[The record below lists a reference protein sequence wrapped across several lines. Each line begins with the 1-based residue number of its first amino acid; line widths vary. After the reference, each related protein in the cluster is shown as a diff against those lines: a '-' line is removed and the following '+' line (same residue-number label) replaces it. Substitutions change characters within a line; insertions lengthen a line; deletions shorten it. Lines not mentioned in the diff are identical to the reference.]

1 MSCTECCLKPHP
13 TSLRWTATP
22 SAGVDLTNTIVA
34 GRDCIPAARS
44 QKYQGNR
51 SQERKRLLWNFNAQ
65 MLSKTSF
72 DKCFANARCSNYY
85 SVQHG
90 DQSSF
95 ISATCAHLTH
105 TAANLREGSG
115 FISPSI
121 ICRIKARVCDVL
133 CNVSFLVY
141 VHLCSVSIPCQL
153 LLFCYNCVIS
163 SGSMYFL
170 WKANA

>member
-1 MSCTECCLKPHP
+1 
-13 TSLRWTATP
+13 
-22 SAGVDLTNTIVA
+22 
-34 GRDCIPAARS
+34 
-44 QKYQGNR
+44 
-51 SQERKRLLWNFNAQ
+51 

-141 VHLCSVSIPCQL
+141 VHLCSVCIPCQL

-163 SGSMYFL
+163 SGSMYCFGKKMLNIWHQNHLETGKLQEILLCFWKELKMLRCATFCLPLFL
-170 WKANA
+170 SQRISI